1 MGFTWVTAFEC
12 TVCGTSD
19 EAATVEYD
27 RFGYPVCPVCGESN
41 GPSGGRSGLQAQPSD

>member
-19 EAATVEYD
+19 EAAAIEYD
-27 RFGYPVCPVCGESN
+27 RLGYLVCPVCGSSD
-41 GPSGGRSGLQAQPSD
+41 GPSSGSPGVQAQPSD